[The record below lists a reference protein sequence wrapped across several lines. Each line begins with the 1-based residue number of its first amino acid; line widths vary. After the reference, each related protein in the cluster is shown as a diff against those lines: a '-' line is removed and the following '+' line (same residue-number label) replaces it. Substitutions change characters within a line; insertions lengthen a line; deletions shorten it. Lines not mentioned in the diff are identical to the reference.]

1 MTIDSHQHF
10 WIFDEERDS
19 WITPDM
25 QVIRRNFLPED
36 LWPVLKANKVDGC
49 VAVQASQTDSETE
62 FLLHLAEAN
71 DFVKGVVGWVDL
83 RADNLYDQLERYS
96 QFEKLKGFR
105 HVAQGQPEGFLLQ
118 PDFIKGVGQLVAFD
132 FTYDILIYQNQLQE
146 AFNFAVKL
154 PNVHFVLDHIAKPLI
169 KAQEIQPWADDIR
182 RLAELPNVHCKVS
195 GMVTEANWMHWEK
208 SDFRPYL
215 DVVFEAFG
223 TERIMYG
230 SDWPVCLVAGEYEGA
245 KGILTDYLSMFSD
258 DEVRDVMGNNARR
271 FYNLDF

>member
-10 WIFDEERDS
+10 WVYDEERDS

-71 DFVKGVVGWVDL
+71 DFIRGVVGWVDL
-83 RADNLYDQLERYS
+83 RAVNLYDQLERYS

-118 PDFIKGVGQLVAFD
+118 PEFIKGVGQLVAFD
-132 FTYDILIYQNQLQE
+132 FTYDILIYQNQLKE
-146 AFNFAVKL
+146 AYNFAVRL

-169 KAQEIQPWADDIR
+169 KAQELQPWADDIR

-195 GMVTEANWMHWEK
+195 GMITEANWLHWGK
-208 SDFRPYL
+208 ADFRPYL

-271 FYNLDF
+271 FYNLDI